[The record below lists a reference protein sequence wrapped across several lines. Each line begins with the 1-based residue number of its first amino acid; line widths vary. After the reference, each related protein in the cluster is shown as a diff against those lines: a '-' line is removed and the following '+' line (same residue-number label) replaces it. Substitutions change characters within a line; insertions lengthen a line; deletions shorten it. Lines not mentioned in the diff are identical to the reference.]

1 MRNLGFDGEPS
12 AEVLERLNDGQ
23 SRTGLLVNTTYLK
36 RYLRVRL
43 REEKISLYRLC
54 ETLGWAKPMVSKAFN
69 QDYSISL
76 ERLERVLW
84 IVDGGTEKWN
94 EFKRANDL

>member
-1 MRNLGFDGEPS
+1 MRTYGFEGEPN
-12 AEVLERLNDGQ
+12 EQVLERLNDGQ
-23 SRTGLLVNTTYLK
+23 DRAGLLVNTTYLK

-43 REEKISLYRLC
+43 REEKVSLYRLC
-54 ETLGWAKPMVSKAFN
+54 EVVGWAKPMLSKALN
-69 QDYSISL
+69 GDGAISL